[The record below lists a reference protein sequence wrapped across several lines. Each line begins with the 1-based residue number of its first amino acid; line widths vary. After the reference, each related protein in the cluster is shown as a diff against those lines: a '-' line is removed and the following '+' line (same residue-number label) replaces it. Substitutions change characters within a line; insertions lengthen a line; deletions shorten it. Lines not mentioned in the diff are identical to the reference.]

1 MKGLFVSIAILLS
14 GIICFSQTNEYFL
27 STFRV
32 GTSLTYIWNV
42 GDETEEFELLEYT
55 WNINGS
61 VYLSKRIQ
69 TGVQALLIFNHRRQS
84 DWTKYHIYGLFGQ
97 FDFFPNQKCRLF
109 IETSINRGD
118 YCHSGSGDPYRV
130 DNLYF
135 WGHGIGGDFPL
146 RGISDRLY
154 LDFAFINY
162 IIINDIEKKYN
173 YTQYIIGLDYI
184 IGKKVKE
191 R

>member
-1 MKGLFVSIAILLS
+1 MKTLIISAFLLLS
-14 GIICFSQTNEYFL
+14 GILGFAQSNEYFL
-27 STFRV
+27 SSFRV
-32 GTSLTYIWNV
+32 GTSLTYIPNEY
-42 GDETEEFELLEYT
+42 DITEEYELQEYT

-61 VYLSKRIQ
+61 VYLNKRLQ
-69 TGVQALLIFNHRRQS
+69 TGVQALLIFNHRPQS
-84 DWTKYHIYGLFGQ
+84 DWKKYYMYGLFGQ

-109 IETSINRGD
+109 LETSINRGD
-118 YCHSGSGDPYRV
+118 YCHSGSGDPHRV
-130 DNLYF
+130 NNLYY

-162 IIINDIEKKYN
+162 ITLNDIEFKYN
-173 YTQYIIGLDYI
+173 YTQYIIGIDYI
-184 IGKKVKE
+184 IGKNVKN